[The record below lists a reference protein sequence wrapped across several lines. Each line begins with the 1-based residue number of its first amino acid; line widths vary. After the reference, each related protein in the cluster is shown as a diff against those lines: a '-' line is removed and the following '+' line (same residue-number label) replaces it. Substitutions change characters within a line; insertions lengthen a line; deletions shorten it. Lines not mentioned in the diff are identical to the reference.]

1 MRCFKYSFC
10 NSVYSRCL
18 KSFSGFANIL
28 LQIPVKMGNKV
39 KKVLSPLYSL
49 QIIFL
54 WSSKILYCVCL
65 VCFLSPFFFFFF
77 AYGHIHNVVSTLP
90 NVVKTDVENDNVVLT
105 LWNWQRWF
113 NVDLT
118 LCDVATSYQPK
129 DNVKT
134 TLKCLLDCVV
144 STYILYPWSN
154 EWMK

>member
-28 LQIPVKMGNKV
+28 LQIPVKMGNKA

-77 AYGHIHNVVSTLP
+77 LHMVIFTTLFRRCLTLFNSTL
-90 NVVKTDVENDNVVLT
+90 KYTTLFQRCWMLQISTLT
-105 LWNWQRWF
+105 YATLIQRWF
-113 NVDLT
+113 
-118 LCDVATSYQPK
+118 DVVRRR
-129 DNVKT
+129 DVI
-134 TLKCLLDCVV
+134 
-144 STYILYPWSN
+144 ST
-154 EWMK
+154 

>member
-1 MRCFKYSFC
+1 MRCFKYSLC

-65 VCFLSPFFFFFF
+65 VCFLSPFFFFFLHMVIF
-77 AYGHIHNVVSTLP
+77 TTLFQLCPTFWKPTLKMTMLFWRYGIDNVDSTL
-90 NVVKTDVENDNVVLT
+90 T
-105 LWNWQRWF
+105 WR
-113 NVDLT
+113 
-118 LCDVATSYQPK
+118 CATSRRHI
-129 DNVKT
+129 NLKT
-134 TLKCLLDCVV
+134 TLKQH
-144 STYILYPWSN
+144 
-154 EWMK
+154 

>member
-77 AYGHIHNVVSTLP
+77 LHMVIFTTLFQLCPTLWKLTLKMTMLFWRYGIDNVDSTLI
-90 NVVKTDVENDNVVLT
+90 
-105 LWNWQRWF
+105 WR
-113 NVDLT
+113 
-118 LCDVATSYQPK
+118 CATSRRHI
-129 DNVKT
+129 NLKT
-134 TLKCLLDCVV
+134 TLKQH
-144 STYILYPWSN
+144 
-154 EWMK
+154 